1 MKFATAV
8 LALAVGAMALK
19 NETLAVT
26 YTTQVVTALTTF
38 CPEATEVTYGGS
50 TYTVTEATTLTISD
64 CPCTIK
70 VPITTI
76 SSVICHTW

>member
-26 YTTQVVTALTTF
+26 YTTQVVTALTTY

-50 TYTVTEATTLTISD
+50 TYTVTEVRANSGGRGERAAAAAG
-64 CPCTIK
+64 
-70 VPITTI
+70 
-76 SSVICHTW
+76 